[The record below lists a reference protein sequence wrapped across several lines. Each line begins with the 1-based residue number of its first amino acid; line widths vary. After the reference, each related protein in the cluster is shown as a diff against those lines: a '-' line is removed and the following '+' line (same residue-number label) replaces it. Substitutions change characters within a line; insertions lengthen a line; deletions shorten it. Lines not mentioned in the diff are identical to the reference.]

1 MRALSLSP
9 SDNVADQPS
18 RGRSPLGC
26 TYARFYAWRFS

>member
-9 SDNVADQPS
+9 SDTLADQPS
-18 RGRSPLGC
+18 RGCSPLGY